1 MLFFFKTFSANELF
15 TLKKEDVLFNG
26 GILILS
32 LFLAFFYAAQ
42 SDRLRAHMRSV
53 LSEWKV
59 NMSKEEVLARLTEI
73 PSVSPVEL
81 RFGPQEEGTERI
93 CVTWPFTIRPM
104 GYLEITFKDNQIIAI
119 YMQDADKGIRWELP
133 SNPMEELRNY
143 TSPGYT
149 VDIFNVIQVFFNW
162 QVLAGIP
169 RILIDLITKRRH
181 LTSGYYIRYFMYF
194 LGALCL
200 SGYHFG

>member
-1 MLFFFKTFSANELF
+1 MTSNERF

-42 SDRLRAHMRSV
+42 SDSLRAHLWSV
-53 LSEWKV
+53 LSELEV
-59 NMSKEEVLARLTEI
+59 NMSKEEVLNRLTEV

-104 GYLEITFKDNQIIAI
+104 GYLEITFKDNQIISI
-119 YMQDADKGIRWELP
+119 YMQDTDKGIRWELP
-133 SNPMEELRNY
+133 GNPVEELRNY

-149 VDIFNVIQVFFNW
+149 VNIFNVIQVFFNW
-162 QVLAGIP
+162 QAIAGIP
-169 RILIDLITKRRH
+169 RILIDLITRRRH
-181 LTSGYYIRYFMYF
+181 LTSRYYLRYFMYF
-194 LGALCL
+194 FGALFL

>member
-1 MLFFFKTFSANELF
+1 MTSNELF

-42 SDRLRAHMRSV
+42 SDRLRAHMWSV
-53 LSEWKV
+53 LSELEV
-59 NMSKEEVLARLTEI
+59 HMSKEEVLARLTEI
-73 PSVSPVEL
+73 PSVSPVEW

-104 GYLEITFKDNQIIAI
+104 GYLEFTFKDNQIIAI
-119 YMQDADKGIRWELP
+119 YMQDTDKGIRWELP
-133 SNPMEELRNY
+133 SNPVEELRNY

-162 QVLAGIP
+162 QVIAGIP